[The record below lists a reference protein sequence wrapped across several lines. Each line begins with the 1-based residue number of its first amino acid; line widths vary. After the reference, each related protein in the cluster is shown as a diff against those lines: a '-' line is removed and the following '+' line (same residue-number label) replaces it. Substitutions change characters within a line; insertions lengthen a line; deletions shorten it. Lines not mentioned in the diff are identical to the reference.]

1 MLRQVNIPWKWRFV
15 SQELLIESFFIDQV
29 LQFFFNYKFFMNCNY
44 FFDILPI
51 KLLLENLEIETF
63 DSKFHF
69 FLPKLIL
76 HHVENSF
83 FLSCS

>member
-1 MLRQVNIPWKWRFV
+1 
-15 SQELLIESFFIDQV
+15 
-29 LQFFFNYKFFMNCNY
+29 MNCNY

-83 FLSCS
+83 FLSFLKLVQTAGRSFFRITFSFLNVACVYTNMART